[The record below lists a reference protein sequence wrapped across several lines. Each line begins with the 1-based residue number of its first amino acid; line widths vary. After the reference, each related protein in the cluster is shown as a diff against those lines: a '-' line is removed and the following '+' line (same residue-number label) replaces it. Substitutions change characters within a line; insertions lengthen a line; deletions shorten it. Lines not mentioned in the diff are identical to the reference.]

1 MIVYFS
7 IVLLVIL
14 LDFASKAVILNT
26 LSKGPAIE
34 VTSFFN
40 LVLAMNKGISFSMFS
55 NAGPYLLTILAL
67 GICAF
72 IVYLIFKEKD
82 AFTRCC
88 LSLILGGAI
97 GNIID
102 RVRFGAVVDFL
113 DFHAF
118 GYHWPAFNI
127 ADSCICVGV
136 VLLLFRMIFKKE
148 KNK

>member
-1 MIVYFS
+1 MIVYFL
-7 IVLLVIL
+7 IVLLAVL

-26 LSKGPAIE
+26 LSKGLAIE

-55 NAGPYLLTILAL
+55 NAGPYLLAILAL